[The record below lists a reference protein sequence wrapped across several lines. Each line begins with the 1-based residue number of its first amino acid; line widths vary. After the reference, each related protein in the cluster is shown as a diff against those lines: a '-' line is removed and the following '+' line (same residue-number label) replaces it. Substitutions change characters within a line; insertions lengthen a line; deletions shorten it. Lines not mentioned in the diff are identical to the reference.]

1 MHVMSDLKLYQGDIM
16 RQLLLTITLFS
27 TFLFSNVSLT
37 IEAIRTQNE
46 YFTTNSGIELLQCT
60 MEIGITTD
68 SDIPGFSMGFD
79 QWYTFGLGL
88 PYGGLV
94 EEYDFTM
101 VTLFGLIYGGHNM
114 FPQDYY
120 IPAGTTNEILMY
132 VPIQISETNDDQ
144 ICILANNESFSDLD
158 GNYLRV
164 DLDEESCISIDD
176 ICLDVDNDNLCDTS
190 LDGDMNLDNEL
201 DILDVIRILNIIT
214 LYNPNP
220 TEEELL
226 TADLNSDGNID
237 VLDIV
242 SLVNIILTINRSN
255 ANMDVNLL
263 LDEFKRHKSNK

>member
-1 MHVMSDLKLYQGDIM
+1 M

-37 IEAIRTQNE
+37 FEAIRTQNE

-68 SDIPGFSMGFD
+68 SDIPGFQMGIE

-101 VTLFGLIYGGHNM
+101 VTLSGNTIYGGHNM

-120 IPAGTTNEILMY
+120 IPAGTSNETLMY
-132 VPIQISETNDDQ
+132 VPILISETNDDQ
-144 ICILANNESFSDLD
+144 LCILTDNESFIDLD

>member
-1 MHVMSDLKLYQGDIM
+1 M
-16 RQLLLTITLFS
+16 RQLFLTSILFS

-37 IEAIRTQNE
+37 IESLKSQNE
-46 YFTTNSGIELLQCT
+46 YITTNSGIELLQCT
-60 MEIGITTD
+60 LEIGITTD
-68 SDIPGFSMGFD
+68 SDIPSFAMGIE

-101 VTLFGLIYGGHNM
+101 STLSGNTIYGGHNM

-120 IPAGTTNEILMY
+120 IPAGTSNETLMY
-132 VPIQISETNDDQ
+132 IPILISETNDDQ
-144 ICILANNESFSDLD
+144 LCIRNTTFSDLD
-158 GNYLRV
+158 GNILRV
-164 DLDEESCISIDD
+164 DEGSCFSIDD
-176 ICLDVDNDNLCDTS
+176 ICLDEDNDNLCDTS
-190 LDGDMNLDNEL
+190 LDGDMNTDNEL

-242 SLVNIILTINRSN
+242 SLVNIILTLNRSN
-255 ANMDVNLL
+255 TNMDVNLL
-263 LDEFKRHKSNK
+263 IDEFKRHKSNK

>member
-68 SDIPGFSMGFD
+68 SDIPGFSMAFD
-79 QWYTFGLGL
+79 QWYQFGVGL

-101 VTLFGLIYGGHNM
+101 ATLFGLIYGGHNM

-190 LDGDMNLDNEL
+190 LDGDMNTDNEL

-263 LDEFKRHKSNK
+263 IDEFKRHKSNK